1 MKVEITRGIHWNGEH
16 RDPGDVI
23 EVSEADA
30 SWLFGR
36 QKAKPYNDTAPVI
49 NRAVEIPTSDQP
61 KLTKRTWK
69 KSADKTSES

>member
-1 MKVEITRGIHWNGEH
+1 MIKVEITRGIHWNGEH

-23 EVSEADA
+23 EVKESDA

-36 QKAKPYNDTAPVI
+36 GKAKPFDDRAPVV
-49 NRAVEIPTSDQP
+49 NRAVEIPTTEQP

-69 KSADKTSES
+69 KSSESSQS